1 MTQLEKNKKTVL
13 AFYTR
18 AFNDH
23 EPADAVAQYVGSQ
36 YIQHNPDTP
45 DGADAFVK
53 STLDFIARSPGVH
66 VDIKRV
72 IAEGD
77 FVATHNL
84 VTTSPDSRGLAG
96 IDIFRLE
103 NGKIVEHWDARQPVP
118 EKMANRNGMF

>member
-1 MTQLEKNKKTVL
+1 MSQLEKNKQTVV
-13 AFYTR
+13 AFFTH

-53 STLDFIARSPGVH
+53 DTLDFIARFPDVR

-77 FVATHNL
+77 LVAVHNL
-84 VTTSPDSRGLAG
+84 VSTSPESRGLAG
-96 IDIFRLE
+96 VDIFRLE